1 VTFSPDKA
9 PCTKCRRP
17 TLMGL
22 NNRLRP
28 DLCFRCY
35 TLAVRD
41 GELDQDL
48 PLFAARTTKEKENDA
63 PRDR

>member
-1 VTFSPDKA
+1 
-9 PCTKCRRP
+9 
-17 TLMGL
+17 MGL

-41 GELDQDL
+41 GELDTDL
-48 PLFAARTTKEKENDA
+48 PLFAARDKSQGEMKC
-63 PRDR
+63 P